1 MKQKQLDTLKREA
14 IEAAQEQYP
23 EGTRFDPVWTDG
35 KMMVT
40 VFDHEGRGR
49 LRDVGV
55 TAK

>member
-1 MKQKQLDTLKREA
+1 MKQKALDTLKREA
-14 IEAAQEQYP
+14 IEAAEAQYP
-23 EGTRFDPVWTDG
+23 EGTRYDPVWIGG

-40 VFDHEGRGR
+40 VYDHEGRGQ